1 MEHVPSRRA
10 VLAALGAG
18 GAALATGRE
27 AFAQASA
34 SEAVRPPAF
43 RGQHAPKPLPFDPA
57 KLKGLS
63 EKLVRSHWENNYGGA
78 VKALNAVEQRLDAL
92 LADKD
97 LPAYV
102 YGDLKREE
110 LVRTGSVVLHEH
122 YFANLGGDGKPSGTA
137 LELVK
142 RWFGSFERWEL
153 EFKRTANALA
163 GGSGWVVLALNL
175 HTGGAHHFWAGDHSH
190 AAVLGAPLLVLDMY
204 EHSCQWTSER
214 PLRRADTF
222 MENVL
227 EEVGRRAEWALKARR
242 VILPMR
248 RRRFGSSDRAVGFRA
263 GRPAFARA
271 PGGAWCAST
280 ILHRDSVRRASPAV
294 KDKVSLQSRHGR

>member
-1 MEHVPSRRA
+1 MESSPSRRTLLTA
-10 VLAALGAG
+10 LAAG
-18 GAALATGRE
+18 GAAAALGRE
-27 AFAQASA
+27 TLAQGPTPAPL
-34 SEAVRPPAF
+34 RPPAF

-57 KLKGLS
+57 KLPGLS

-92 LADKD
+92 LADPE
-97 LPAYV
+97 LPAFV

-142 RWFGSFERWEL
+142 ASFGSLERWEA

-175 HTGGAHHFWAGDHSH
+175 HSGEAHNYWAADHAH

-204 EHSCQWTSER
+204 EHSYQMDFGAAAAR
-214 PLRRADTF
+214 YVDTF
-222 MENVL
+222 MQNVL
-227 EEVGRRAEWALKARR
+227 WDEVSRRAEWAQKARR
-242 VILPMR
+242 
-248 RRRFGSSDRAVGFRA
+248 A
-263 GRPAFARA
+263 
-271 PGGAWCAST
+271 
-280 ILHRDSVRRASPAV
+280 
-294 KDKVSLQSRHGR
+294 